1 MGRRS
6 AGMGKQLG
14 RRTALMHN
22 RAVVPDV
29 PIGAAETSI
38 KTRWAISDHYLTRF
52 RGLSKVDSFAA

>member
-1 MGRRS
+1 
-6 AGMGKQLG
+6 
-14 RRTALMHN
+14 MHN